1 MLCLDTDFLIA
12 LLRGDPEAVRKA
24 EELDSSK
31 ETRGTTPINMFELY
45 LGAYLSKKPAENLR
59 EVRALL
65 SSLVHLAYDEE
76 AARLAG
82 ELGGKLRSAGKP
94 LGVRDLMIAAIA
106 MRHGCTL
113 LTRDEHFLKFKGL
126 STERW

>member
-12 LLRGDPEAVRKA
+12 LLQGVPEAVKKA

-31 ETRGTTPINMFELY
+31 EVRCTTPINMFELY
-45 LGAYLSKKPAENLR
+45 FGAYLSKKPVENLK

-65 SSLVHLAYDEE
+65 SSLVHLSYDEE

-82 ELGGKLRSAGKP
+82 ELGGKLKSTGQP
-94 LGVRDLMIAAIA
+94 VGVRDLMIAAIA
-106 MRHGCTL
+106 MRHECVVL
-113 LTRDEHFLKFKGL
+113 SRDEHFLRIKELRVEK
-126 STERW
+126 W